1 MSRTD
6 RELGLRKGA
15 RLAAFSGMLRVGLDE
30 TLVWLEM
37 QVWQRK
43 VSIQSPLGTSLS
55 TKPSTGRWGRMKR
68 MDASFTSLQS
78 DTCSIHYSRAYSD
91 HLTLSK
97 GSTMSLFGQLTT
109 PNLSNSS
116 NKTVAPSS
124 PNCKKTIPLRHKTF
138 KATEGLRRKSLR
150 GSARAWSG

>member
-78 DTCSIHYSRAYSD
+78 DTCSIHYSRAYGD

-116 NKTVAPSS
+116 NKTVASSS
-124 PNCKKTIPLRHKTF
+124 PNW
-138 KATEGLRRKSLR
+138 RKNNPTTTQDFQSN
-150 GSARAWSG
+150 RALT